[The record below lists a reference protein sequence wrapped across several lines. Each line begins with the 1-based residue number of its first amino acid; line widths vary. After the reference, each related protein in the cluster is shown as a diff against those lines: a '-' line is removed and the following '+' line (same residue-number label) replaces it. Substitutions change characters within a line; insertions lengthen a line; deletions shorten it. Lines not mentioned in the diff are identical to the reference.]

1 VQPELTSVA
10 QSAGTTVVTLMT
22 TDIWQRAREGIT
34 RLWQR
39 IQPHR
44 AELVSA
50 ELDASRED
58 ALTATANDDQVMLGE
73 LRSHWEGQVRRLLLA
88 HPEAIEELRRLLD
101 ELAPATPPQHVVTQ
115 HATATGRAR
124 VYQAGRDQHITGR

>member
-1 VQPELTSVA
+1 MQPELTSVA
-10 QSAGTTVVTLMT
+10 QSAGTTLVTLMT

-50 ELDASRED
+50 ELDASRQD

-73 LRSHWEGQVRRLLLA
+73 LRSQWEGQVRRLLLA
-88 HPEAIEELRRLLD
+88 HPEAIEELRRLLH
-101 ELAPATPPQHVVTQ
+101 ELAPAAPPQRVVTQ
-115 HATATGRAR
+115 HATASGRAR
-124 VYQAGRDQHITGR
+124 VYQAGRDQHITER